1 MEEAKEFGYEYVQN
15 NVCYDDLVR
24 KLSEAYL
31 EWFEQEQK
39 HSENEDINRLVEE
52 QGITEG
58 EAWTSIE
65 DWIYEFFE
73 KNLTRL
79 WDYV

>member
-65 DWIYEFFE
+65 E
-73 KNLTRL
+73 
-79 WDYV
+79 

>member
-1 MEEAKEFGYEYVQN
+1 MEEAKEFGYDYVQN
-15 NVCYDDLVR
+15 NICYDDVVR

-31 EWFEQEQK
+31 EWFELEQK

-65 DWIYEFFE
+65 EWIYEFFE
-73 KNLTRL
+73 RNLTRL
-79 WDYV
+79 GDYV